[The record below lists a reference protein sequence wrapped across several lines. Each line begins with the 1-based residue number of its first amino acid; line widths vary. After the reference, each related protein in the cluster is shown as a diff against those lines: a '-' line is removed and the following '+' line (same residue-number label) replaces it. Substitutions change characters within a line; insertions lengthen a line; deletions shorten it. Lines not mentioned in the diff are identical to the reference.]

1 MKVSSKCLSGLNHD
15 AYENMMTEVIM
26 LCQQIASE
34 ISSIE
39 NRERKRSADAQKKFE
54 HAIECLLKDLWF
66 GTAIHPE
73 MDSIVL
79 FAIGVNFL
87 VYSQF

>member
-1 MKVSSKCLSGLNHD
+1 V
-15 AYENMMTEVIM
+15 
-26 LCQQIASE
+26 SE
-34 ISSIE
+34 IYQASRLIAFAILSIE
-39 NRERKRSADAQKKFE
+39 NRGRKRSADAQKKFE

-79 FAIGVNFL
+79 FAIGVIFL